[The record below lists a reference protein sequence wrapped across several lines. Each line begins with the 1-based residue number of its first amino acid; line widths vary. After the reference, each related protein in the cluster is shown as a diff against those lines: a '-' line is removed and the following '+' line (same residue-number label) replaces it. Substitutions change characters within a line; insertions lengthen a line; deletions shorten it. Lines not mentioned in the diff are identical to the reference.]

1 MDATQ
6 AIIIVFMAYRGGMPP
21 LPFTALLV
29 LLFGVHPHLVVLAA
43 AAYFLHRAR
52 GKPKPKA
59 GHGTRGPGTH
69 AGRQHALSAK
79 VPSWPP
85 ALKAAAAAASQGGA
99 KGAAAAA
106 ATLGAADAAV
116 GDAYR
121 SRDSVLAM
129 MATDCAIDKDS
140 KGGGDEEVDF
150 VVIGADIGSL
160 FCAATLC
167 RAGCSVAVVEPD
179 GTPEGCGLLDQ
190 PGGLSV
196 EGPGGLEFVVGD
208 ATLPGGK
215 EGALYAGMLASV
227 APPMPTD
234 LSPDKVAK
242 AALQNHRQ
250 KNSSDGSSS
259 SSGWKALST
268 VRGALGLGGEGAASA
283 FLSSQAGLRPPLPW
297 EVRWVPVGLAE
308 GGVSSVVS
316 LDGGRPV
323 LWGRGGASWVATM
336 KRHGGNPLY
345 AQALLAKCMEAKGY
359 ARWARAKLPARPPA
373 QLSPLDKMV
382 ASLSDP
388 SAQASDGVFDTL
400 CGWSAE
406 AALGAPQI
414 VGGSLATLKKGEPAL
429 YQLLLSHGLCREN
442 AAASQLSYACLAA
455 GVVGELEGRN
465 APCGGPR
472 ALAASLLPA
481 LSLVPGS
488 KLIRKAKVD
497 GVTVTKKS
505 DEALAE
511 ATADAAAVAAEG
523 AATNGGAG
531 GPAVAYV
538 ATGVRLAGGRMIKA
552 RKGVVSGVGLHSTAA
567 MLERSA
573 APAAAAPL
581 VGLAGA
587 IARARP
593 VVHTLVALEGSAED
607 LQLFGADYYEVPGL
621 LDDKGEPLSPS
632 LGGAGCSP
640 DDGAG
645 RSGFDPLTSFKWLQ
659 VSFPSAKDPEWAPRF
674 PHQSTCVITVEA
686 EDGWADGAAF
696 ARRNPSREAALIQLL
711 VSRFPQLEGK
721 VAGVRSLKPRFRGL
735 SQTVGAYPPAPQAV
749 AAAAAQAVPASG
761 GFDAATG
768 TLSEAGA
775 KAAAAVAPRVY
786 CASHGVD
793 GLWLSGADVIGVG
806 RGLAPAVAGSWLA
819 AHAALGY
826 DATDVKAWGRNALE
840 EALAHQ

>member
-52 GKPKPKA
+52 GKPRPKA
-59 GHGTRGPGTH
+59 GHGARGPGTY
-69 AGRQHALSAK
+69 AGRQHALSGK

-106 ATLGAADAAV
+106 ATLGQV
-116 GDAYR
+116 GEAYR
-121 SRDSVLAM
+121 SRDSVLAL
-129 MATDCAIDKDS
+129 MASYSAAANNNNNNS
-140 KGGGDEEVDF
+140 KGADEEVDF

-167 RAGCSVAVVEPD
+167 RAGCSVVVLEPD
-179 GTPEGCGLLDQ
+179 GTTDGGLLDQ

-208 ATLPGGK
+208 VTLPGGK

-242 AALQNHRQ
+242 AALHNHRN
-250 KNSSDGSSS
+250 KNSGSGGGSGG
-259 SSGWKALST
+259 GWKALST
-268 VRGALGLGGEGAASA
+268 VRSALGLGGDGGSGAGA
-283 FLSSQAGLRPPLPW
+283 LSSQAALRPPLPW

-308 GGVSSVVS
+308 GGISSVVS

-323 LWGRGGASWVATM
+323 LWGRGGASWVATL
-336 KRHGGNPLY
+336 KRHGANPLY
-345 AQALLAKCMEAKGY
+345 AQALLAKCLEAKGY
-359 ARWARAKLPARPPA
+359 ARWASAKLPARPPA
-373 QLSPLDKMV
+373 HLSALDKMV
-382 ASLSDP
+382 ASLNDP

-414 VGGSLATLKKGEPAL
+414 VGASLATMKKSEPAL

-455 GVVGELEGRN
+455 GIVGELEGRN
-465 APCGGPR
+465 APSGGPQ

-511 ATADAAAVAAEG
+511 ATADEAAIAAEG
-523 AATNGGAG
+523 AATNGGSG
-531 GPAVAYV
+531 GPAAAYV
-538 ATGVRLAGGRMIKA
+538 ATGVRLAGGQMIKA
-552 RKGVVSGVGLHSTAA
+552 RQGVISGVGLHSTAA
-567 MLERSA
+567 MLERTA

-581 VGLAGA
+581 AALAGS

-621 LDDKGEPLSPS
+621 LDDKGEPLAPS

-686 EDGWADGAAF
+686 ENGWSDGAAF
-696 ARRNPSREAALIQLL
+696 ARRNPSREAALLQLL
-711 VSRFPQLEGK
+711 VSRFPQLDGK
-721 VAGVRSLKPRFRGL
+721 VTGVRSLKPRFRGL

-749 AAAAAQAVPASG
+749 AAAAAQAVPAAG

-775 KAAAAVAPRVY
+775 KAAAAVAPRVH
-786 CASHGVD
+786 CASQGVD
-793 GLWLSGADVIGVG
+793 GLWLSGADVVGVG
-806 RGLAPAVAGSWLA
+806 RGLSPAVAGAWLA